1 MTHTQIIKHVMDF
14 GRSFLYNKKN
24 TGVFDFQ
31 SSVCWLIGGGF
42 SQKIMSVVY
51 KINYNSSEIC
61 RIIMDEK
68 SSNDRTQG
76 TQNDFNLTKFLKSM
90 QNTIHF
96 ASFGTRQQF
105 F

>member
-76 TQNDFNLTKFLKSM
+76 AQNDFNPTKDKY
-90 QNTIHF
+90 F
-96 ASFGTRQQF
+96 ASFEPHQQF
-105 F
+105 YLMGS

>member
-1 MTHTQIIKHVMDF
+1 MADL
-14 GRSFLYNKKN
+14 FLYNKKN

-76 TQNDFNLTKFLKSM
+76 AQNDFNLTKDKC
-90 QNTIHF
+90 F
-96 ASFGTRQQF
+96 ASFEPHHQF
-105 F
+105 YLMGS